1 MKRIVISLIL
11 LCALVAQAQHIE
23 QGSRW
28 YNGAVIYEASSMNNG
43 NVVMN
48 AIDEGEELEFML
60 VPVKG
65 KADTYRVTT
74 GPHKRYMVY
83 EEGMTMKQIQQEG
96 LDVLCLC
103 NTAGDIVRLLIKTD
117 EEDNQNL
124 NVQHWME
131 MLRGTYTLQDGTRV
145 TIDWTKANVGG
156 YYMPI
161 EPVTF
166 NGYTTGL
173 IHFDGDETALS
184 GDMEVGYTVDGLIL
198 HPVGFDDYG
207 GWHRLPVDSIILTE
221 TDPSQ
226 GRFDF
231 ARNLPLTGSEL
242 YDYDLTMLRLMRNSI
257 LAHHGYVF
265 QSQDLQ
271 EYFGKEPWYKPAD
284 NNEDIQVSLLEQLN
298 IQVIKSREEAL
309 KKELEAEQ

>member
-1 MKRIVISLIL
+1 MKRIAISLIL

-83 EEGMTMKQIQQEG
+83 EEGLTMKHIQQEG

-156 YYMPI
+156 YYMPL

-173 IHFDGDETALS
+173 IRFDGDETALS

-231 ARNLPLTGSEL
+231 TRNLPLTGSEL

-298 IQVIKSREEAL
+298 IQVIKNREEAL